1 MKRKLILNAAFPV
14 LLCLFFA
21 GTASA
26 QESRTITLKDA
37 VDLTLANNK
46 ALKIDSSKI
55 IEAATAITEAK
66 ERRLPDAG
74 ITGAGLFLPVK
85 PAIDLKTGGGSSGN
99 SNPPRVSEAFYGIAS
114 VSLPVYTAG
123 KLKYGIESA
132 KFLEQAVK
140 LDADNDRSSVIL
152 NSINACINLY
162 KAYQAISL
170 VKENLETSQQRVKDL
185 SNLEKNG
192 LLARNDLLKAE
203 LQSSNIEL
211 SLLDAQSN
219 YKVACVNMNLMM
231 GLPEQT
237 ELIPDRSGLALP
249 TSIKTLEEYEQDALK
264 GRKDVEALSFRKK
277 AAALGIKNARSNY
290 YPNIAL
296 TGGYI
301 AADIPKFLTI
311 INAVNIG
318 VGIKYDLSSLWKTK
332 TKIQQA
338 QLKVDQLQL
347 NESMLDD
354 NIRLQINQAY
364 QAYLVSEKKIQVYEK
379 AVDQATENYRI
390 TKNKYD
396 NALAT
401 TTELL
406 DADVALLQTKLSV
419 TNAKADSFLAYN
431 KLLQIAGLLTN

>member
-1 MKRKLILNAAFPV
+1 MKHKLILKATLAASFF
-14 LLCLFFA
+14 LLLT
-21 GTASA
+21 GTAIA
-26 QESRTITLKDA
+26 QNSRTITLKEA
-37 VDLTLANNK
+37 VDLTLANSK
-46 ALKIDSSKI
+46 SLKSDSSKI
-55 IEAATAITEAK
+55 IEASTAITEAR
-66 ERRLPDAG
+66 ERRLPDAS

-85 PAIDLKTGGGSSGN
+85 PGIDLKTGGNNN
-99 SNPPRVSEAFYGIAS
+99 SNSEPPRVSEAFYGIAS
-114 VSLPVYTAG
+114 VSLPLYTAG

-140 LDADNDRSSVIL
+140 LDADNDRSLVIL

-162 KAYQAISL
+162 KAHQAITL

-185 SNLEKNG
+185 TNLEKNG

-203 LQSSNIEL
+203 LQTSNIEL

-219 YKVACVNMNLMM
+219 YKIACVNMNLMM

-237 ELIPDRSGLALP
+237 ELIPDRAGLALP

-264 GRKDVEALSFRKK
+264 GRKDVEALSVRKK
-277 AAALGIKNARSNY
+277 AAALGIKNAKSNY
-290 YPNIAL
+290 YPSIAL

-311 INAVNIG
+311 TNAINIG

-338 QLKVDQLQL
+338 QLKVDQLQIS
-347 NESMLDD
+347 EAMLDD

-379 AVDQATENYRI
+379 AVIQATENYRI

-396 NALAT
+396 NSLAT

>member
-1 MKRKLILNAAFPV
+1 MKRKPILNTA
-14 LLCLFFA
+14 FFA
-21 GTASA
+21 VICMLSTLTAQA
-26 QESRTITLKDA
+26 QESRTITLKEA

-55 IEAATAITEAK
+55 IEAATAIIEAREK
-66 ERRLPDAG
+66 RLPDAG
-74 ITGAGLFLPVK
+74 ITGAGLFLPVN
-85 PAIDLKTGGGSSGN
+85 PGVDLKTGGGNN
-99 SNPPRVSEAFYGIAS
+99 SNANPPRVSEAFYGIAS

-132 KFLEQAVK
+132 KFLEQAVR
-140 LDADNDRSSVIL
+140 LDADNDRSMVIL

-162 KAYQAISL
+162 KAYQAIAL
-170 VKENLETSQQRVKDL
+170 VKENLEQSQQRVKDL

-203 LQSSNIEL
+203 LQTSNMEL

-219 YKVACVNMNLMM
+219 YKIACVNMNLMM

-264 GRKDVEALSFRKK
+264 ERKDVAAFSFRKK
-277 AAALGIKNARSNY
+277 AATLGIKNARSNY

-301 AADIPKFLTI
+301 AADIPKLLTI
-311 INAVNIG
+311 TNAVNIG
-318 VGIKYDLSSLWKTK
+318 IGIKYDLSSLWKTK

-338 QLKVDQLQL
+338 QLKLDQLQIS
-347 NESMLDD
+347 ESILDD

-364 QAYLVSEKKIQVYEK
+364 QAYLVSEKKIEVYER

-406 DADVALLQTKLSV
+406 DADVALFQTRLSV